1 MKNCLVEYLTEKC
14 VNYPFLADGTDD
26 RGIGC
31 AIPAPIMG
39 FPYFAKMFNEREAVQ
54 RTENTKEV

>member
-1 MKNCLVEYLTEKC
+1 MKNCWDGYLTEKC
-14 VNYPFLADGTDD
+14 ANCPFWADSTDD

-39 FPYFAKMFNEREAVQ
+39 CPYFAKMFNEQEAH
-54 RTENTKEV
+54 KEV